1 MMHSVMF
8 LALRATHV
16 LFAAVW
22 IGSTA
27 YVMLLLGPVV
37 EEAGPA
43 GGQIMMRLD
52 RRGLHKY
59 MSVVAITTMVSG
71 AYLLWRFTGGFDPG
85 VIATHAG
92 MAFGG
97 GGVAGILAGV
107 IGATVVGRSGAQV
120 ATIMGRAIA
129 IPDGPEKGVLMQR
142 ASALR
147 QRIKGGTRVVIT
159 LQATALLLM
168 SVGHYV

>member
-1 MMHSVMF
+1 MLSSLLF
-8 LALRATHV
+8 LTLRATHV

-27 YVMLLLGPVV
+27 YILLLLGPVV

-52 RRGLHKY
+52 RRGLHVY
-59 MSVVAITTMVSG
+59 MAVASMTTIFSG
-71 AYLLWRFTGGFDPG
+71 AYLLWRFTGGFAAS

-92 MAFGG
+92 LAFGG
-97 GGVAGILAGV
+97 GGAAGILAGIV
-107 IGATVVGRSGAQV
+107 GATVIGRSGSQV
-120 ATIMGRAIA
+120 VAIMTKAA
-129 IPDGPEKGVLMQR
+129 SVPDGPERGAMMLR
-142 ASALR
+142 AAALR
-147 QRIKGGTRVVIT
+147 QRIKNGTRAVMM

>member
-1 MMHSVMF
+1 MLSSLLF
-8 LALRATHV
+8 LTLRATHV

-27 YVMLLLGPVV
+27 YILLLLGPVV

-52 RRGLHKY
+52 RRGLHVY
-59 MSVVAITTMVSG
+59 MAVASMTTIFSG
-71 AYLLWRFTGGFDPG
+71 AYLLWRFTGGFDAS

-92 MAFGG
+92 LAFGG
-97 GGVAGILAGV
+97 GGAAGVLAGI
-107 IGATVVGRSGAQV
+107 IGATVIGRSGSQV
-120 ATIMGRAIA
+120 VAIMTKAAGV
-129 IPDGPEKGVLMQR
+129 PDGPERGAMMQR
-142 ASALR
+142 AAALR
-147 QRIKGGTRVVIT
+147 QRIKSGTRAVMM